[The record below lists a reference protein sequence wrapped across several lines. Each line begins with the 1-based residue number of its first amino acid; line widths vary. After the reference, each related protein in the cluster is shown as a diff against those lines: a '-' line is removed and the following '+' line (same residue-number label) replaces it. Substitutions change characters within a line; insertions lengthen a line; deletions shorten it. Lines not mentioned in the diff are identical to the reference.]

1 MYIIRYIV
9 QVSFITVVYHNVLE
23 SAMVQF
29 SHNQLYILT
38 FREDRLTIYDEV
50 HANTQSTETI
60 MCGSDP
66 PHQVAL
72 RSNRIL
78 LNFKTGSNIG
88 DAGFRIKI
96 ERGK

>member
-1 MYIIRYIV
+1 MDRDL
-9 QVSFITVVYHNVLE
+9 SMT
-23 SAMVQF
+23 
-29 SHNQLYILT
+29 NQIYILAC
-38 FREDRLTIYDEV
+38 REDRLTIYDEV
-50 HANTQSTETI
+50 HANNQSTETI

-66 PHQVAL
+66 PHQIAL

>member
-1 MYIIRYIV
+1 MDRYL
-9 QVSFITVVYHNVLE
+9 SMT
-23 SAMVQF
+23 
-29 SHNQLYILT
+29 NQIYILA
-38 FREDRLTIYDEV
+38 FREDRLTIYDEA
-50 HANTQSTETI
+50 HTNTQSTETI